1 MSLKTVFNTLL
12 EHLFLLFQRISIRTR
27 LTLLFVLIFGSTLIV
42 FGVLTYDFL
51 SNSLQKEFDDALYN
65 YAVDISESVTLNPS
79 GDLSITS
86 ANVDQTKIYPF
97 SLGTALIQIRHSSGK
112 ILTQLGN
119 FGSVELPFHKDY
131 QILSR
136 GEDVTYR
143 TLSKL
148 DGLPKAESLN
158 YRIITF
164 PLDNSPQPE
173 LLLQVAVPLT
183 FVDTQIKNRKFLFEF
198 GIPLVILIAT
208 LSGYFLSSRALAPV
222 NNMIQKA
229 HAIGTDGKQLS
240 ERLPVPKAHDEVRSL
255 ALTLNEMLSRI
266 ELSFSSQER
275 FIADASH
282 QLLTPLSIMK
292 GELEQAVKNNTDL
305 KTTEKPLMLSILQEV
320 DHLISLVQNLLLLA
334 QVDAG
339 SSHIQK
345 TSIYFEEVI
354 LDAFSRAEKLARD
367 KKIRL
372 KFDIKNETS
381 KEDFHPQVFGD
392 EDLLQNLVFNL
403 IENGIKYSDQDKSIN
418 VLLRW
423 TENEQIL
430 EVTDE
435 GPGIPTDQLESIFDR
450 FSRVAQVSRKKGY
463 GLGLAIAKQI
473 ARVHLAEIRAYN
485 HLPQNGA
492 TFEVRIKNI

>member
-1 MSLKTVFNTLL
+1 MSLKTMFNSLIEKLL
-12 EHLFLLFQRISIRTR
+12 SLFQRVSIRTR

-143 TLSKL
+143 TLSKI
-148 DGLPKAESLN
+148 DGLPKAESPN

-198 GIPLVILIAT
+198 GIPLVILIAA

-229 HAIGTDGKQLS
+229 HAIGTEDKALS

-266 ELSFSSQER
+266 EQSFSSQER

-292 GELEQAVKNNTDL
+292 GEMEQSL
-305 KTTEKPLMLSILQEV
+305 KDKVVTTETTLFFSLLQEV

-339 SSHIQK
+339 SSHLQK
-345 TSIYFEEVI
+345 TNVYFEEVI
-354 LDAFSRAEKLARD
+354 LDAFSRAEKLARE
-367 KKIRL
+367 KNIKL
-372 KFDIKNETS
+372 KFDIKNETN

-403 IENGIKYSDQDKSIN
+403 IENAIKYSDKEKSIN
-418 VLLRW
+418 VLLHW
-423 TENEQIL
+423 TEAEQIL
-430 EVTDE
+430 EVEDE
-435 GPGIPTDQLESIFDR
+435 GPGIPTDQLENIFDR

-473 ARVHLAEIRAYN
+473 ARIHQAEIRAYN

-492 TFEVRIKNI
+492 TFELRIKNI